1 MRHFN
6 YPYNALEE
14 AIVNAVF
21 HKSYREDVPVDVR
34 VYYDEIVIINFPG
47 PAQYINMKDFAN
59 GRARSR
65 KYRNRR
71 IGEFFKELDLSEKQ
85 STGIFKI
92 LKALRENGLPLPEF
106 KVDENRTFMEI
117 TIRVRDEESADKMT
131 QSADKTTKSADKI
144 TKSAD
149 KITKSADKM
158 TQSADNADRTM
169 MEGALED
176 GKKRIM
182 PAERYRQVMEW
193 MRPGKEYSTR
203 EVADYL
209 SLKEPRTRQ
218 ILNEMAD
225 DGKLQRLGGIKNRR
239 YKMV

>member
-149 KITKSADKM
+149 KM